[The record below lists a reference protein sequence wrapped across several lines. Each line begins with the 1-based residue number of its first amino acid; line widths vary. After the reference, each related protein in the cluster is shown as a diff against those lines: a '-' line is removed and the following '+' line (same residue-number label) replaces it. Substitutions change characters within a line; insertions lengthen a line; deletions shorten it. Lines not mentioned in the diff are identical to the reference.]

1 MDMNIFSV
9 LSLCGGLA
17 FFLFG
22 INTMSDSLEKLAE
35 SKLEIVLRR
44 LTANPL
50 KSLFLG
56 IGITAAIQS
65 SSAVT
70 VMLVSLV
77 NSGIITLSQSIG
89 VIMGANIGTT
99 VTAWLL
105 SLTGIS
111 GTALWINLLK
121 PENFSLG
128 FALIGVIFLMITKK
142 PKFKHIGLILIGFAV
157 LMYGMELMSR
167 AVEPFAK
174 SDTFTGFM
182 TAFQNPL
189 LGILA
194 GALITAV
201 IQSSSASVGILQA
214 VALTGTI
221 SFGAAIPIITG
232 QNIGTCITAMLSCI
246 GMNSSAK
253 RVSVVHLSFNII
265 GTAAAM
271 FLFSCGKILIGFD
284 FLNNPISPMG
294 IAAMH
299 SVFNLFTTLL
309 LIPFSHQLETL
320 SYRIIKN

>member
-1 MDMNIFSV
+1 MNIFSV

-174 SDTFTGFM
+174 SDTFT
-182 TAFQNPL
+182 
-189 LGILA
+189 
-194 GALITAV
+194 
-201 IQSSSASVGILQA
+201 
-214 VALTGTI
+214 
-221 SFGAAIPIITG
+221 
-232 QNIGTCITAMLSCI
+232 
-246 GMNSSAK
+246 
-253 RVSVVHLSFNII
+253 
-265 GTAAAM
+265 
-271 FLFSCGKILIGFD
+271 
-284 FLNNPISPMG
+284 
-294 IAAMH
+294 
-299 SVFNLFTTLL
+299 
-309 LIPFSHQLETL
+309 
-320 SYRIIKN
+320 